1 MLEPIKPVCHSVIT
15 DDDIALDVIQNENWK
30 YFIETILKTWQTN
43 NGGINNRVELKTIK
57 LMKNSVENITICKQ
71 TYQHFY
77 DQNTE
82 YLTNTIRNLPADEIN
97 EINRDLQ
104 RNNYFVNL
112 GTQMLSLIITF

>member
-57 LMKNSVENITICKQ
+57 LTKNSVENITICKQ
-71 TYQHFY
+71 AYQNFY

-82 YLTNTIRNLPADEIN
+82 YLTNTTRNLPADKIN